1 MLIVWIIIGIAGIA
15 AVMIGLF
22 RFAATWRSDRV
33 GEDLPTTPLE
43 RLGWIGLWVTAAV
56 GAGMVVLVA
65 INGATR
71 FYENDTSRG
80 IFTILLLVGI
90 AVWAAAWRIVSRPR
104 GSAVI
109 DERDRD
115 ILARSFS
122 VESVVVIVSLVLW
135 TVVLTEVYWDE
146 GAIPI
151 GYLQLIFW
159 STFILGA
166 FGRSLGIVLG
176 YRREPM
182 VDA

>member
-1 MLIVWIIIGIAGIA
+1 MLIMWIITGIVGAA

-22 RFAATWRSDRV
+22 RFAAAWRPQPDR
-33 GEDLPTTPLE
+33 GDLPTTPLE
-43 RLGWIGLWVTAAV
+43 RLGWTGLWVTGAV
-56 GAGMVVLVA
+56 GAGMVVLA
-65 INGATR
+65 ATNGAAR
-71 FYENDTSRG
+71 LYENDASRR

-90 AVWAAAWRIVSRPR
+90 AVWAAVWRVVSRPQ
-104 GSAVI
+104 GGAVI

-122 VESVVVIVSLVLW
+122 VESVVVILSLVLW
-135 TVVLTEVYWDE
+135 TVVLTEVYGDE
-146 GAIPI
+146 GAVPI

-176 YRREPM
+176 YRRGPM

>member
-1 MLIVWIIIGIAGIA
+1 MSIFWAILAIGGIVA
-15 AVMIGLF
+15 ALVGLL
-22 RFAATWRSDRV
+22 RLMAAWRPDRDAR
-33 GEDLPTTPLE
+33 ELPTTPLE
-43 RLGWIGLWVTAAV
+43 RLGWTGLWVTAAV
-56 GAGMVVLVA
+56 GTGMVVLVFV
-65 INGATR
+65 NGATR
-71 FYENDTSRG
+71 FYEDDTSRG
-80 IFTILLLVGI
+80 IFTVLLLVGI
-90 AVWAAAWRIVSRPR
+90 AVWTAAWWVVSRPR

-135 TVVLTEVYWDE
+135 TVGLTEVYWDE

-176 YRREPM
+176 YRREPT